1 MLADLAVLS
10 EDFFSVPEDD
20 IKAIESVLTVVGGD
34 VVYGAAEFTSLGP
47 PMIPVLP
54 EWSPVQ
60 KVPGHWRRAA
70 PQAQQPQAALAHQCA
85 GACGVHAHQHDKA
98 RKSNVPVSDFG
109 GFWGAFGCSCFA
121 F

>member
-10 EDFFSVPEDD
+10 QDFFSVDEEE

-34 VVYGAAEFTSLGP
+34 IVYGAAEFTSLGP
-47 PMIPVLP
+47 PPIPVLP

-70 PQAQQPQAALAHQCA
+70 PQPAQPHGPAPPVQRPLRRARPQPRQ
-85 GACGVHAHQHDKA
+85 GAQVD
-98 RKSNVPVSDFG
+98 VPVSDFG

>member
-1 MLADLAVLS
+1 
-10 EDFFSVPEDD
+10 
-20 IKAIESVLTVVGGD
+20 
-34 VVYGAAEFTSLGP
+34 
-47 PMIPVLP
+47 
-54 EWSPVQ
+54 
-60 KVPGHWRRAA
+60 VPGHWRRVEPRA
-70 PQAQQPQAALAHQCA
+70 PHAQQSPQLSHTALAHQCK